1 MAGEHGERFES
12 QRPEAAGTAP
22 YTTREQAARYTAR
35 GEGADYGG
43 IAAGVR
49 RAACRQTPLSG
60 IDIFAG
66 RDVAVVIKL
75 VRFFDI
81 GRTVRGNLLIGWQGG
96 LSI

>member
-66 RDVAVVIKL
+66 RGVAAVV
-75 VRFFDI
+75 
-81 GRTVRGNLLIGWQGG
+81 
-96 LSI
+96 